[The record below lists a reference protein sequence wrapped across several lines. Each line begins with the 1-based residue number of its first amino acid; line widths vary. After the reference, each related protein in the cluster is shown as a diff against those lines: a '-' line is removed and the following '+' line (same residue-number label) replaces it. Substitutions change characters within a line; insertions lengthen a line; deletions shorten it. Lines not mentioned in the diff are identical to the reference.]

1 MIKSLKKNF
10 KIKTFIKK
18 LNQFDWIV
26 IGCILILIF
35 SIATLLVKGEQV
47 PLQVSYFS
55 WQGRKVGVKDKSF
68 TLSFNRSVDTNSVEK
83 NLIIEPPLPGRIVWQ
98 GRTLIYTLNDLP
110 IYGTNYQIKLELE
123 NVQPKNESQN
133 RESSLNSFS
142 SLFSTRD
149 RVFAYIGIEGEEKGR
164 LILYNLTNLN
174 QNLNQP
180 KKTIL
185 TPQDLVVTDFRIYP
199 DSEKILFSAFEPTF
213 RNQGLAKQEL
223 YTVTTGF
230 NLSPLK
236 NNPPRAGKL
245 KPILDAKEYQNV
257 SFELSKNGQN
267 IIVERVNHE
276 NKNDAS
282 LWMIKEN
289 EPPTPLGIPGS
300 EFAISPDGKRL
311 AVTQEGGI
319 RMVPLGANGGT
330 SRIFQNYQKSLGF
343 SANGEKLLLLKD
355 NIDYTRSLMMVNIE
369 GETKELFRTPY
380 PVLDCQ
386 FEPRD
391 EQDIYCLKIDVIQEE
406 RGQYREEPFLSV
418 INTEKGT
425 DLPLLALPNY
435 RDVVLSMSPDG
446 VGLLFDQV
454 VTKVAQSGSD
464 LLTTQKQAIADGRV
478 WLLPLPDLKETNPS
492 LKIQPQELIFGF
504 KPQWL
509 P

>member
-1 MIKSLKKNF
+1 MNKFLKKHF
-10 KIKTFIKK
+10 KIKTFIKQ

-26 IGCILILIF
+26 IGCILVLTL
-35 SIATLLVKGEQV
+35 SITTLLVKGQQV
-47 PLQVSYFS
+47 PLKVNYFS
-55 WQGRKVGVKDKSF
+55 WEGKKVGVEDKSF

-98 GRTLIYTLNDLP
+98 GRTLTYTLDDPP
-110 IYGTNYQIKLELE
+110 IYGTNYQIKLE
-123 NVQPKNESQN
+123 NVQPRDEDKNQKPSV
-133 RESSLNSFS
+133 SLFS
-142 SLFSTRD
+142 NLFSTRD

-164 LILYNLTNLN
+164 LILYNLTNV
-174 QNLNQP
+174 NQP
-180 KKTIL
+180 QKTIL
-185 TPQDLVVTDFRIYP
+185 TPQDLVVTDFKIYP
-199 DSEKILFSAFEPTF
+199 DSEKILFSAFEPSF
-213 RNQGLAKQEL
+213 RSQGLAKQEL

-230 NLSPLK
+230 NRSPLR
-236 NNPPRAGKL
+236 NPPPRAGKL
-245 KPILDAKEYQNV
+245 KPILDAKQYQNV
-257 SFELSKNGQN
+257 SFDLSKNGKV
-267 IIVERVNHE
+267 IIIERVNHK

-289 EPPTPLGIPGS
+289 EEPTSLGIPAS
-300 EFAISPDGKRL
+300 EFAISPDGKSL

-330 SRIFQNYQKSLGF
+330 SRIFQNYEKNLGF

-355 NIDYTRSLMMVNIE
+355 NIDYTRSLMIINLA
-369 GETKELFRTPY
+369 GETQELFRSPY

-391 EQDIYCLKIDVIQEE
+391 EQELYCLKIDVIQEE
-406 RGQYREEPFLSV
+406 TGQYREEPFLSV
-418 INTEKGT
+418 INTQKRT
-425 DLPLLALPNY
+425 DVPLLALPNY

-454 VTKVAQSGSD
+454 VTKIPQSGSD
-464 LLTTQKQAIADGRV
+464 LLTSQKQAIADGRV